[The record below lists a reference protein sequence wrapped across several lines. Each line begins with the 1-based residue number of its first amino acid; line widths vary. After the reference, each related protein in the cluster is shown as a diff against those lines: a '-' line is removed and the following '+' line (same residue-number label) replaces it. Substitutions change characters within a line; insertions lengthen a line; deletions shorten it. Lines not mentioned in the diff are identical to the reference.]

1 MEGSKLKLR
10 GLKPN
15 FGALRTNDDVHQS
28 INLCPLTLAVID
40 TPHMQRLRG
49 LKQLGVSEMAY
60 IPTTHCR
67 FEHSLGVAALAEEL
81 LRQIKKKQPKLGITE
96 KDVICVKVAGLL
108 HDIGHGPYSH
118 VYDGEFR
125 KQLKKAEAKG
135 TWLGQK
141 FDLERYRGLP
151 QVMEGWEH
159 EDGSLMMIDAMLKY
173 LGMEIDE
180 ENLDQP
186 LKQIGDGIKSECF
199 GICSLIEGD
208 DNGEYYDGNTPLP
221 PERVLTSR
229 DWIFIKECIIGG
241 PLPPKGMSVKKSKQL
256 IEELHLMGRP
266 DVHKEF
272 LYDVVSN
279 RHSGLDVDKMDYLAR
294 DDRRAFGSSGNVDP
308 MLIENAYVAWGKC
321 GRPDKCFRCR
331 HNHESKMKPSAD
343 KFDGMHLMIC
353 YPEKMVQNA
362 MSFFKRRFQNH
373 QKLYTHHTTN
383 AACFMVCDIFLLA
396 DPYFRLPTFDEE
408 MWHSNYLRHDES
420 SLKLPISRANVN
432 PQSYLLLKDSVL
444 DIIAA
449 TEDPNL
455 RHARVLIN
463 RFRSHKLYKKVAEA
477 SIVSSNG
484 KNIDIPWQA
493 RLWNMEDTDIVNQ
506 IVKCSKLTYNVDS
519 TFSLDEDKIIVEKRQ
534 IHHGMGSENPVNNMR
549 FLPKSQLSKVRNPP
563 EDLPIAEEFPESDYE
578 CVIPRAFLQR
588 TLRIYCRDMDKN
600 VCDHLTT
607 CYHQFILT
615 LQKREGS
622 NPWRQNN
629 YMAEDSAEPNVL
641 SQSPLHYSN
650 EGFAFSQS
658 SFADAED
665 YIPHRKRPRNGKLFS
680 AVMKDL
686 EEE

>member
-1 MEGSKLKLR
+1 MDAPTFNLR

-15 FGALRTNDDVHQS
+15 FGALRTNDDVHKS
-28 INLCPLTLAVID
+28 IHLCPLTLAVID

-81 LRQIKKKQPKLGITE
+81 LRQIKKKQPKLGISE
-96 KDVICVKVAGLL
+96 KDIICVKIAGLL

-118 VYDGEFR
+118 VYDGQFR
-125 KQLKKAEAKG
+125 KLLKKAEAKG
-135 TWLGQK
+135 TWMGQN
-141 FDLERYRGLP
+141 FDLERYKGLP
-151 QVMEGWEH
+151 EVMEGWEH

-180 ENLDQP
+180 RNLDEP
-186 LKQIGDGIKSECF
+186 LKQIGDGIRSECF

-208 DNGEYYDGNTPLP
+208 ASGEYFDGSSPLP
-221 PERVLTSR
+221 PDRVLTSR

-241 PLPPKGMSVKKSKQL
+241 PLPPKGMSVKKSKDTNNITYL
-256 IEELHLMGRP
+256 LGRP
-266 DVHKEF
+266 DSHKEF

-279 RHSGLDVDKMDYLAR
+279 RHSGLDVDKIDYLAR

-321 GRPDKCFRCR
+321 GRPDQCFQCR
-331 HNHESKMKPSAD
+331 HTHVKSSAD
-343 KFDGMHLMIC
+343 RHDGMHLMIC

-362 MSFFKRRFQNH
+362 MSFFKKRFRNH

-396 DPYFRLPTFDEE
+396 DPYFRLPVFDEE
-408 MWHSNYLRHDES
+408 KDTLDHFSSNES
-420 SLKLPISRANVN
+420 ANLKLPISRANMN

-455 RHARVLIN
+455 RRARVLIN
-463 RFRSHKLYKKVAEA
+463 QFRSHKLYKKVAEA
-477 SIVSSNG
+477 PIVSSNG
-484 KNIDIPWQA
+484 KDIDIPWQ
-493 RLWNMEDTDIVNQ
+493 RKLWNMEDNEIVDQ
-506 IVKCSKLTYNVDS
+506 IVKCSRLTNNGDS
-519 TFSLDEDKIIVEKRQ
+519 SFYLDEDKIIVEKRQ
-534 IHHGMGSENPVNNMR
+534 IHHGMGSDNPVNNMR
-549 FLPKSQLSKVRNPP
+549 FLPKSQLSKVRNAP
-563 EDLPIAEEFPESDYE
+563 EDLPIAEQYPESDYE

-588 TLRIYCRDMDKN
+588 TIRIYCRDFDKD

-615 LQKREGS
+615 IQKREGNS
-622 NPWRQNN
+622 ISRRRGDF
-629 YMAEDSAEPNVL
+629 MDEDALEPNVL
-641 SQSPLHYSN
+641 SQSPIHYSS
-650 EGFAFSQS
+650 EGFAYSQS

-665 YIPHRKRPRNGKLFS
+665 SLTYRKRRKKGNLFS